1 MAAAPQPPSQ
11 QPRRLTIR
19 ELKERRTRVAD
30 ASYHLK
36 ALLCRLKE
44 DAGFAERVRRGGEQ
58 ELAEVEAEVNE
69 GLAAIRLVGGEM
81 ARVLVRGK
89 AQDV

>member
-1 MAAAPQPPSQ
+1 MAATPQPPSQ

-30 ASYHLK
+30 AGYHLK
-36 ALLCRLKE
+36 ALLFRLKE
-44 DAGFAERVRRGGEQ
+44 DAGVRRGGEQ

-69 GLAAIRLVGGEM
+69 GLAAIRLVGGKM
-81 ARVLVRGK
+81 ARVLVRGR